1 VNNKHSFEILYKR
14 FQPSLF
20 QYASYLTGNPNEA
33 SEIVNDVFIAV
44 WHKKSSLSYDI
55 SLKSYLYRAVKNK
68 CINFLKKQKLDTV
81 NDDDTINAISSY
93 QTDQSIIDKEQ
104 RLILEKV
111 MNTLPPKCKQI
122 FSMSRIDELKNAE
135 IADLLDISIKTVEA
149 QITKALKIFKKKLT
163 IE

>member
-1 VNNKHSFEILYKR
+1 MHSFEILYKR

-33 SEIVNDVFIAV
+33 SEIVNDVFISI

-111 MNTLPPKCKQI
+111 MNTLPPKCKTN
-122 FSMSRIDELKNAE
+122 FFYE
-135 IADLLDISIKTVEA
+135 
-149 QITKALKIFKKKLT
+149 
-163 IE
+163 